1 MKKKQSDIRSRCFH
15 LVLYKEDKEHLIALD
30 LITNEYNYALIL
42 HDKDIIEDTGEL
54 KKEHFHVIL
63 YFDNPRYLLSLAKD
77 LGIKPNYIKVDEL
90 KKGLEYLIHKNNT
103 DKYQYS
109 VDEVKGP
116 LKDKLL
122 TFLGNSSQ
130 MEKQSIFLLYQIID
144 TFDGPIYLSDFIPI
158 VLQNNLWS
166 FFRRSQLTW
175 FKLIE
180 EHNRKYHFN
189 SFSNILKK

>member
-15 LVLYKEDKEHLIALD
+15 LVLYKEDNDHLNALD
-30 LITNEYNYALIL
+30 LIQNEYNFAYIL

-54 KKEHFHVIL
+54 KKPHWHVIL
-63 YFDNPRYLLSLAKD
+63 YFDNPHYLLSLAKD
-77 LGIKPNYIKVDEL
+77 LGIKPNYIKTDEL

-103 DKYQYS
+103 DKYQYPI
-109 VDEVKGP
+109 DEVKGP

-130 MEKQSIFLLYQIID
+130 VEKQSILLLYQLINS
-144 TFDGPIYLSDFIPI
+144 FDGPIYLNDFIPL
-158 VLQNNLWS
+158 VLENNLWS

-175 FKLIE
+175 FKLLE
-180 EHNRKYHFN
+180 EHNRSYHVN

>member
-15 LVLYKEDKEHLIALD
+15 LVLYKEDNDHLNALD
-30 LITNEYNYALIL
+30 LIQNEYNFAYIL

-54 KKEHFHVIL
+54 KKPHWHVIL
-63 YFDNPRYLLSLAKD
+63 YFDNPHYLLSLAKD
-77 LGIKPNYIKVDEL
+77 LGIKPNYIKTDEL
-90 KKGLEYLIHKNNT
+90 KKGLEYLIHKNNP
-103 DKYQYS
+103 DKYQYPI
-109 VDEVKGP
+109 DEVKGP

-130 MEKQSIFLLYQIID
+130 VEKQSILLLYQLINS
-144 TFDGPIYLSDFIPI
+144 FDGPIYLNDFIPL
-158 VLQNNLWS
+158 VLENNLWS

-175 FKLIE
+175 FKLLE
-180 EHNRKYHFN
+180 EHNRSYHVN